1 VPEGLDQASSAF
13 QAAINPQAA
22 QPRDTGGRFQA
33 TSARPE
39 PMFEPRPIE
48 GDEKTGDARDAGDD
62 PRLLER
68 ERRIADGR
76 ADERDERDEGP
87 ARRRAGEEAP
97 EGQGEGGERSV
108 RGRGE
113 ERDNAGP
120 DDGHETDEGKKPE
133 GEGEGDGAEQGEKWA
148 LTLNGQPVEKLEI
161 TVDGEEKPVSLDE
174 CVKGYIR
181 TETFHKRMTQVDQA
195 RQAVEAEAGNIGQ
208 ARTVYQQKLQYLDTL
223 IAQMT
228 PEEPNWDAEF
238 QADPAAAHR
247 KQKTYAEIYQK
258 RHWIDSELQRTHH
271 ETQAEYDRRS
281 KDFAINQFTDFVRE
295 AKIPDEKALTE
306 TLTRMRTY
314 GRKEGFGEQELAQ
327 TYDKRML
334 RVLNKASLW
343 DEMQANQKPKALI
356 PGKGK
361 TLTPGVATPPGNAT
375 RRHIDEAQSRL
386 AKTGRVDDAAQVMAR
401 LIR

>member
-1 VPEGLDQASSAF
+1 MPEGLDQASSAF
-13 QAAINPQAA
+13 QQAINPQAG

-33 TSARPE
+33 TNSRPE
-39 PMFEPRPIE
+39 PMFEPRPVE

-76 ADERDERDEGP
+76 ANEGDERDEGP
-87 ARRRAGEEAP
+87 ARGRAREEAP
-97 EGQGEGGERSV
+97 EGEGEGGERPLQ
-108 RGRGE
+108 RGRE
-113 ERDNAGP
+113 ERGDAGP
-120 DDGHETDEGKKPE
+120 DDGHKPDQGEKPE
-133 GEGEGDGAEQGEKWA
+133 GEGEEDGADEGEKWA
-148 LTLNGQPVEKLEI
+148 LTLNGQPVEKLEV
-161 TVDGEEKPVSLDE
+161 TVDGEDKPVSLDE

-181 TETFHKRMTQVDQA
+181 TETFHKRMSQVDQA

-247 KQKTYAEIYQK
+247 KQKTYGEIYAK
-258 RHWIDSELQRTHH
+258 RHWIDSELQRTAH
-271 ETQAEYDRRS
+271 ETQAEYDKRS
-281 KDFAINQFTDFVRE
+281 KDFAINQFTSFVRNS
-295 AKIPDEKALTE
+295 KIPDEKALTE
-306 TLTRMRTY
+306 TLTRMRSY
-314 GRKEGFGEQELAQ
+314 GRKEGFKEVELAQ
-327 TYDKRML
+327 TYDERML
-334 RVLNKASLW
+334 TVLNKASLY
-343 DEMQANQKPKALI
+343 DEMMANQKPKAII

-361 TLTPGVATPPGNAT
+361 TLTPGVATPVGNAT
-375 RRHIDEAQSRL
+375 RRHIDEAQSKL
-386 AKTGRVDDAAQVMAR
+386 ARSGRIDDAAQVMAR

>member
-13 QAAINPQAA
+13 HQAINPQAGQA
-22 QPRDTGGRFQA
+22 RDTGGRFQA

-97 EGQGEGGERSV
+97 EGEGEGGERSLQQ
-108 RGRGE
+108 RGKERG
-113 ERDNAGP
+113 DAGP
-120 DDGHETDEGKKPE
+120 DDGHEADEGKEPKPE
-133 GEGEGDGAEQGEKWA
+133 GEGEDADQGEKWA

-181 TETFHKRMTQVDQA
+181 QETFHKRMSQVDQA
-195 RQAVEAEAGNIGQ
+195 RQQIEAEAGNVGQ
-208 ARTVYQQKLQYLDTL
+208 TRTVYQQKLQYLDTL

-281 KDFAINQFTDFVRE
+281 KDFAVNQFTDFVRE
-295 AKIPDEKALTE
+295 AKIPDEKTLTE
-306 TLTRMRTY
+306 TLTRMRAY
-314 GRKEGFGEQELAQ
+314 GRKEGFGEGELAQ

-343 DEMQANQKPKALI
+343 DEQQAAQKPKALI

-361 TLTPGVATPPGNAT
+361 TLTPGVATPVGNVT

>member
-1 VPEGLDQASSAF
+1 
-13 QAAINPQAA
+13 
-22 QPRDTGGRFQA
+22 
-33 TSARPE
+33 
-39 PMFEPRPIE
+39 MFEPRPVE

-76 ADERDERDEGP
+76 ADERDERREPGETAAEG
-87 ARRRAGEEAP
+87 E
-97 EGQGEGGERSV
+97 GEGGERPL
-108 RGRGE
+108 RGRGKA
-113 ERDNAGP
+113 RGDAAD
-120 DDGHETDEGKKPE
+120 DDGHEADEGKEPKPK
-133 GEGEGDGAEQGEKWA
+133 GEGEDDAEPDEGEKWA
-148 LTLNGQPVEKLEI
+148 LTLNGQPVEKLEV

-181 TETFHKRMTQVDQA
+181 QETFHKRMTQVDQA
-195 RQAVEAEAGNIGQ
+195 RQAIEAEAGNVGQ
-208 ARTVYQQKLQYLDTL
+208 ARGVYQQKLQYLDTL

-228 PEEPNWDAEF
+228 PQEPDWDKEF
-238 QADPAAAHR
+238 AADPAAAHH
-247 KQKTYAEIYQK
+247 KQKTYGEIYAK
-258 RHWIDSELQRTHH
+258 RHWIDQELQRTAH
-271 ETQAEYDRRS
+271 ETQAEYDKRS

-295 AKIPDEKALTE
+295 ANIPDETALTE
-306 TLTRMRTY
+306 TLTLMRSY
-314 GRKEGFGEQELAQ
+314 GRKEGFSEVELAQ

-334 RVLNKASLW
+334 RVLRKAALYDQGQS
-343 DEMQANQKPKALI
+343 NRPKAII

-361 TLTPGVATPPGNAT
+361 TLTPGVATPVGNAT

>member
-13 QAAINPQAA
+13 QAAINPQAP

-39 PMFEPRPIE
+39 PMFEPRPVV
-48 GDEKTGDARDAGDD
+48 GDYKTGDARDAGDD

-76 ADERDERDEGP
+76 ADERDERG
-87 ARRRAGEEAP
+87 ATGETSAET
-97 EGQGEGGERSV
+97 QGEGGERSLQ
-108 RGRGE
+108 RGGKERG
-113 ERDNAGP
+113 DAAA
-120 DDGHETDEGKKPE
+120 DDGHDEADKGEKPDGK
-133 GEGEGDGAEQGEKWA
+133 GEDEPDPDEGEKWA
-148 LTLNGQPVEKLEI
+148 LTLNGQPVEKLEV
-161 TVDGEEKPVSLDE
+161 TVDGEDKPVSLDE
-174 CVKGYIR
+174 CIKGYIR
-181 TETFHKRMTQVDQA
+181 TETFHKRMSQVDQA
-195 RQAVEAEAGNIGQ
+195 RQAIEQEAGNVGQ
-208 ARTVYQQKLQYLDTL
+208 ARGLYQQKLQYLDTL

-247 KQKTYAEIYQK
+247 KQKTYGEIYAK
-258 RHWIDSELQRTHH
+258 RHWIDQELQRTAH
-271 ETQAEYDRRS
+271 ETQAEYDKRS

-295 AKIPDEKALTE
+295 ANIPDEKALTE
-306 TLTRMRTY
+306 TLTLMRSY
-314 GRKEGFGEQELAQ
+314 GRKEGFSEAELAQ

-334 RVLNKASLW
+334 RVLRKAALYDQGQS
-343 DEMQANQKPKALI
+343 NRPKAII

-361 TLTPGVATPPGNAT
+361 TLTPGVATPVGNVT

-386 AKTGRVDDAAQVMAR
+386 AKSGRIDDAAQVMAR

>member
-13 QAAINPQAA
+13 QSAINPQAA

-33 TSARPE
+33 TSTRPE
-39 PMFEPRPIE
+39 PMFEPRPVE
-48 GDEKTGDARDAGDD
+48 GDELTGDTRDGGEDARLAA
-62 PRLLER
+62 R

-76 ADERDERDEGP
+76 ADERDERREP
-87 ARRRAGEEAP
+87 GEAASET
-97 EGQGEGGERSV
+97 QREGGKRPLQ
-108 RGRGE
+108 RGSE
-113 ERDNAGP
+113 ERGDAAA
-120 DDGHETDEGKKPE
+120 DDGHDETDEGKEPKPE
-133 GEGEGDGAEQGEKWA
+133 GEGEGDENAEPGEKWA

-161 TVDGEEKPVSLDE
+161 TVDGEERPVSLDE

-181 TETFHKRMTQVDQA
+181 QETFHKRMTQVDQA
-195 RQAVEAEAGNIGQ
+195 RQQIEAEAGNIGQ
-208 ARTVYQQKLQYLDTL
+208 ARGVYQQKLQYLDTL

-271 ETQAEYDRRS
+271 ETQSEYDKRS
-281 KDFAINQFTDFVRE
+281 KDFAIQNFTDFVRE

-306 TLTRMRTY
+306 TLTLMRSY
-314 GRKEGFGEQELAQ
+314 GRKEGFSEAELAQ

-334 RVLNKASLW
+334 RVLRKAALYDQGQS
-343 DEMQANQKPKALI
+343 DRPKAII

-375 RRHIDEAQSRL
+375 RRHIDEAQSKL

>member
-13 QAAINPQAA
+13 QAAINPQATQA
-22 QPRDTGGRFQA
+22 RDTGGRFQA
-33 TSARPE
+33 TSSRPE

-76 ADERDERDEGP
+76 TDERDERREP
-87 ARRRAGEEAP
+87 GEATSET
-97 EGQGEGGERSV
+97 QGEGGKRPLQ
-108 RGRGE
+108 RGSE
-113 ERDNAGP
+113 ERGDAAP
-120 DDGHETDEGKKPE
+120 DDGHEADEGKEPKPE
-133 GEGEGDGAEQGEKWA
+133 GEGEDADQGEKWA

-195 RQAVEAEAGNIGQ
+195 RQAVEQEAGNVGQ
-208 ARTVYQQKLQYLDTL
+208 SRTVYQQKLQYLDTL

-271 ETQAEYDRRS
+271 ETQAEYDKRS
-281 KDFAINQFTDFVRE
+281 KDFAINNFTDFVRE

-306 TLTRMRTY
+306 TLTLMRSY
-314 GRKEGFGEQELAQ
+314 GRKEGFSEAELAQ

-334 RVLNKASLW
+334 RVLRKAALYDQGQS
-343 DEMQANQKPKALI
+343 DRPKAII

-361 TLTPGVATPPGNAT
+361 TLTPGVATPVGNAT

>member
-13 QAAINPQAA
+13 QAAINPQAT
-22 QPRDTGGRFQA
+22 QSRDTGGRFQA
-33 TSARPE
+33 TNARPE
-39 PMFEPRPIE
+39 PMFEPRPVE
-48 GDEKTGDARDAGDD
+48 GDEVTGDVRDGGPD
-62 PRLLER
+62 PRLVER

-76 ADERDERDEGP
+76 ADERDERAEP
-87 ARRRAGEEAP
+87 
-97 EGQGEGGERSV
+97 GQAAAEGEGGEPGAKE
-108 RGRGE
+108 RG
-113 ERDNAGP
+113 DAAA
-120 DDGHETDEGKKPE
+120 DDGHKPGEEQKPE
-133 GEGEGDGAEQGEKWA
+133 GEESDEGEKWA
-148 LTLNGQPVEKLEI
+148 LTLNGQPVEKLEV
-161 TVDGEEKPVSLDE
+161 TVDGEDKPVSLDE

-195 RQAVEAEAGNIGQ
+195 RQAVDQEAGAIGQ
-208 ARTVYQQKLQYLDTL
+208 ARDAYRQRLTYLDTL

-228 PEEPNWDAEF
+228 PQEPDWDAEF
-238 QADPAAAHR
+238 QADPRAAHV

-258 RHWIDSELQRTHH
+258 RHWIDSELQRTSN
-271 ETQAEYDRRS
+271 ETQSEYDRRS

-306 TLTRMRTY
+306 TLTLMRTY
-314 GRKEGFGEQELAQ
+314 GRKEGFSEAELAQ

-334 RVLNKASLW
+334 RVLRKAALY
-343 DEMQANQKPKALI
+343 DQGQADRPKALI

-375 RRHIDEAQSRL
+375 RRHIDEAQSKL
-386 AKTGRVDDAAQVMAR
+386 AKSGRLDDAAQVMAR

>member
-22 QPRDTGGRFQA
+22 QPRDTGGRFAA

-39 PMFEPRPIE
+39 PMFEPRPVE
-48 GDEKTGDARDAGDD
+48 GDEQTGDTRDAGPD
-62 PRLLER
+62 PRLVAR

-76 ADERDERDEGP
+76 AEQGDDEELPDKPTSNRRPARERQHGEQDDEPAGRDDKPGEQDQDADGEDEGGD
-87 ARRRAGEEAP
+87 AEGASEQDAEAGQKYE
-97 EGQGEGGERSV
+97 V
-108 RGRGE
+108 
-113 ERDNAGP
+113 N
-120 DDGHETDEGKKPE
+120 
-133 GEGEGDGAEQGEKWA
+133 
-148 LTLNGQPVEKLEI
+148 
-161 TVDGEEKPVSLDE
+161 VDGETVEVSLPE
-174 CVKGYIR
+174 ALKGYIR
-181 TETFHKRMTQVDQA
+181 ESTFHKRMSQVDQA
-195 RQAVEAEAGNIGQ
+195 RQAIEQEAGNIGQ
-208 ARTVYQQKLQYLDTL
+208 ARDVYGQKLRYLDTL

-258 RHWIDSELQRTHH
+258 RHWIDSELQRTAH
-271 ETQAEYDRRS
+271 ETQAEYDKRS
-281 KDFAINQFTDFVRE
+281 KDFAISQFTDFVRE

-306 TLTRMRTY
+306 TLTLMRSY
-314 GRKEGFGEQELAQ
+314 GRKEGFSEAELAQ

-334 RVLNKASLW
+334 RVLRKAALY
-343 DEMQANQKPKALI
+343 DQGQADKPKPVI

-361 TLTPGVATPPGNAT
+361 TLTPGVATPVGNVT
-375 RRHIDEAQSRL
+375 RRHIDEAQSKL
-386 AKTGRVDDAAQVMAR
+386 AKSGRIDDAAQVMAR